1 MFGLN
6 LSTIRARLLVGF
18 VLMALLPAIGISVG
32 SVVLGYYNGQQQA
45 LDRLESVAALKE
57 SEISAWMDSLRNE
70 LVAPL
75 SPEYAQERPRIVLTL
90 ARNHMYYDFYHK
102 ATRRHFRRYL
112 EQTEQ
117 LQELFLLDL
126 QGRVALSTDI
136 AQEGKDYSSQ
146 PFFQQGLTSPYAQ
159 PPFYPVTPDADS
171 ATEPGA
177 PARAAGED
185 PPSSRSE
192 EEDRRALITAIP
204 VISRDGQPLG
214 VMASRSSTERIG
226 EILRE
231 RAGLGKTGKSYLVN
245 LDNDLLVESRFSS
258 TAMGLPSEEQL
269 DVHSMGI
276 DAAIQN
282 HVNGSGVYDDHG
294 GGPVVGAYRW
304 LPELQM
310 ALLVEQDVSEAFR
323 AVVATLGV
331 NVGIALCAVFLAVGA
346 SLVITR
352 GITAPLVGLVETAT
366 QIAGGDLDREARVE
380 REDEVGVLARA
391 FNSMTAQL
399 RDLISNLEERVRER
413 TRALRRRALQ
423 LETNAQVS
431 REITS
436 ILNIDELLTR
446 VVELIGDAFGYYHVL
461 IFLVDKE
468 TNWLALRAS
477 SGEKNLQFEN
487 LEIGGGSLNGEAAQ
501 RNEAVL
507 VNDVEQHPH
516 FLADGSLPDTRSE
529 LVVLLRVGG
538 QVIGTLDVQSAE
550 VNAFDPE
557 DVLVIQSLGDQVA
570 VAIENAR
577 LYDRSR
583 ELAVVQ
589 ERNRLARELHD
600 SMTQSLYSLVLFAGA
615 GRKAVE
621 AGRLERVKRHLIRVE
636 QSAQQAL
643 KEMRLLVF
651 ELRPPTLEKEGLAG
665 ALRQRLDVVEDRV
678 GVETHLLVEGTVE
691 LPAFL
696 EEGLYRIAQEALN
709 NALKHAAATSVT
721 VRVRADEE
729 WVTLEVADDGV
740 GFDPDAVGEM
750 GGIGLAS
757 MRERAEGL
765 GGSLTIASASGQ
777 GTRVKVTVK
786 RDA

>member
-75 SPEYAQERPRIVLTL
+75 SPEYAQERPRVVLTL
-90 ARNHMYYDFYHK
+90 ARDHMYYDFYHK
-102 ATRRHFRRYL
+102 ATCRHFRRYI

-126 QGRVALSTDI
+126 QGRVVLSTDI
-136 AQEGKDYSSQ
+136 AQEGKDYSNQ
-146 PFFQQGLTSPYAQ
+146 PFFQQGLTRPYAQ

-177 PARAAGED
+177 PARVAGED
-185 PPSSRSE
+185 PSSSRSE
-192 EEDRRALITAIP
+192 EEDRRAMITAIP

-214 VMASRSSTERIG
+214 VMASRSRTERIG

-231 RAGLGKTGKSYLVN
+231 RTGLGRTGKSYLVS

-282 HVNGSGVYDDHG
+282 HVNGSGVYDDYG
-294 GGPVVGAYRW
+294 GGRVVGAYRW

-323 AVVATLGV
+323 AVVTTLGV

-366 QIAGGDLDREARVE
+366 RIAAGDLDWEARVE

-413 TRALRRRALQ
+413 TWALHRRAVQ

-446 VVELIGDAFGYYHVL
+446 VVELIRDAFDYHVL

-477 SGEKNLQFEN
+477 SGEKSLQFEN

-501 RNEAVL
+501 RDEAVL

-529 LVVLLRVGG
+529 LVVPLRVGG

-550 VNAFDPE
+550 VNAFYPE

-665 ALRQRLDVVEDRV
+665 ALRQRLDAVEDRV

-696 EEGLYRIAQEALN
+696 EDGLYRIAQEALN

-750 GGIGLAS
+750 GRLGLAS

-786 RDA
+786 HDA